1 MDLFR
6 PRSEPRL
13 RAAYTNA
20 QAAVAAL
27 IKKHGRAAVIG
38 WLSTGLPAAVNR

>member
-1 MDLFR
+1 MDLLR
-6 PRSEPRL
+6 PRSEQRL

-27 IKKHGRAAVIG
+27 IKKHGRAAV
-38 WLSTGLPAAVNR
+38 LSWISSGLPASVSR